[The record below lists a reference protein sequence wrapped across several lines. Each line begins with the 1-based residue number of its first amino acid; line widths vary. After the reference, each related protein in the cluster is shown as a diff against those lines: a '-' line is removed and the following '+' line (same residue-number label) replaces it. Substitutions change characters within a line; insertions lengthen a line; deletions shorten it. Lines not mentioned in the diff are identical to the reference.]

1 MYIFFI
7 MRMEDLERKKL
18 KELIVKSNTLNHL
31 VNMLREVDD
40 KETKKIIIAL
50 SNKIH
55 KMSIYNE
62 TN

>member
-1 MYIFFI
+1 

>member
-1 MYIFFI
+1 
-7 MRMEDLERKKL
+7 MRMEDMERKKQ
-18 KELIVKSNTLNHL
+18 KEMIVKSNTLNHL

>member
-1 MYIFFI
+1 

-31 VNMLREVDD
+31 LNMLRNVDD
-40 KETKKIIIAL
+40 EEIKKLIIGL

-55 KMSIYNE
+55 KMSIFNE
-62 TN
+62 PH

>member
-1 MYIFFI
+1 

-31 VNMLREVDD
+31 LNMLRNVDD
-40 KETKKIIIAL
+40 EETKKLIIGL

-55 KMSIYNE
+55 KMNIFNE
-62 TN
+62 PH